1 MPVYQLLE
9 DSYAFP
15 PVEEAL
21 DDPQGLLAVGGDL
34 SVPRL
39 LNAYQQGIFP
49 WYSED
54 EPILW
59 WAPSPRMVLQPQQ
72 VHISKSM
79 AKLIRQQRF
88 QITYDSAFER
98 VIVHC
103 ANTPR
108 PQQADAEATWII
120 DEMQEAYTDLFHAG
134 YAHSIEVWDGAELV
148 GGLYGVAIGK
158 MFFGESMFSLRPNV
172 SKLAF
177 IALAQVLKGW
187 DFSLIDCQ
195 LPTDHLASLGAKP
208 ISMEDFQQYLWHNNQ
223 LGLCS
228 YWGQDTNHG

>member
-1 MPVYQLLE
+1 MPIYQLLE

-39 LNAYQQGIFP
+39 LSAYQQGIFP
-49 WYSED
+49 WYGDD

-59 WAPSPRMVLQPQQ
+59 WAPSPRMVLQPKA
-72 VHISKSM
+72 VHIAKSM
-79 AKLIRQQRF
+79 AKLMRQQTYRV
-88 QITYDSAFER
+88 TYDTAFAR
-98 VIVHC
+98 VIQQC

-108 PQQADAEATWII
+108 ANQADRQATWIL
-120 DEMQEAYTDLFHAG
+120 DDMRAAYIALYEAG
-134 YAHSIEVWDGAELV
+134 YAHSFEVWQGAQLV

-158 MFFGESMFSLRPNV
+158 MFFGESMFSLRSNV

-177 IALAQVLKGW
+177 IALAQQLEAW
-187 DFSLIDCQ
+187 HFTLIDCQ
-195 LPTDHLASLGAKP
+195 LPTDHLASLGANP
-208 ISMEDFQQYLWHNNQ
+208 ISMHDFQQYLWHNNQ
-223 LGLCS
+223 LGLS
-228 YWGQDTNHG
+228 NYWGQDS

>member
-9 DSYAFP
+9 DSYVFP

-21 DDPQGLLAVGGDL
+21 EDPQGLLAVGGDL

-39 LNAYQQGIFP
+39 LSAYQQGIFP
-49 WYSED
+49 WYGED

-59 WAPSPRMVLQPQQ
+59 WAPSPRMVLQPQL

-88 QITYDSAFER
+88 QTTYDSAFAR
-98 VIVHC
+98 VIAHC

-108 PQQADAEATWII
+108 PQQSDAEATWII
-120 DEMQEAYTDLFHAG
+120 DEMQDAYTDLYHAG
-134 YAHSIEVWDGAELV
+134 YAHSIEVWDRDELV

-158 MFFGESMFSLRPNV
+158 MFFGESMFSLRANV

-177 IALAQVLKGW
+177 IALAQLLHGW
-187 DFSLIDCQ
+187 GFSLIDCQ

-223 LGLCS
+223 QGLTS
-228 YWGQDTNHG
+228 YWGQEPNNG